1 MDSIWLTNCLMS
13 VAGRRRLV
21 LVALCLL
28 LLAGCGDGAASGTIV
43 VSGFIEGV
51 EVLIAPEVGGRVAEV
66 LVEEGEEVSE
76 GQVLLRLDDALLQT
90 QRGEA
95 LAGVAGAEANL
106 ARVAAGPRPSELAAA
121 RAALTQA
128 EALRDGALLALD
140 HARQALTNPQ
150 ELNARIVEAET
161 QVALAEQG
169 VESARADLSETE
181 LRYGVYS
188 QQGGEVERSW
198 SLSVASARAA
208 LEAAEA
214 RLQGAQRYLAALYA
228 IRSSPLEMQAQ
239 VHAAEAESAAAEAAM
254 AEAQAALDE
263 LEAGPTAEEVAVAQG
278 QLHQAQA
285 ALAIIDAQLT
295 QLTLTSPIDGLV
307 TSCSAHVGATAAPGI
322 PLLSVADLD
331 PVTLVVYIP
340 ENRIGRVRIGQS
352 AEVRVDS
359 FPDRVFPGRVSAIAS
374 EAEFT
379 PRNVQT
385 QEERVNLVFAVEIV
399 IPNPEQALKPGMPA
413 DVTIHTQ

>member
-13 VAGRRRLV
+13 AAGRRRLV

-28 LLAGCGDGAASGTIV
+28 LLAGCGDGATNGTIV

-66 LVEEGEEVSE
+66 LVEEGEGVSE

-106 ARVAAGPRPSELAAA
+106 ARVSAGPRPSELAAA

-214 RLQGAQRYLAALYA
+214 RLQGSQRYLAALYA

-239 VHAAEAESAAAEAAM
+239 VHAAGAESAAAEAALV
-254 AEAQAALDE
+254 EAQAALDE

>member
-1 MDSIWLTNCLMS
+1 MDSSRLVNCLMS
-13 VAGRRRLV
+13 AAGRRRLG
-21 LVALCLL
+21 LVALCVL
-28 LLAGCGDGAASGTIV
+28 LLAGCGDDATGGTIV

-66 LVEEGEEVSE
+66 LVEEGEAVAE
-76 GQVLLRLDDALLQT
+76 GQVLLRLDDALLQS

-95 LAGVAGAEANL
+95 LAGVVGAEANL
-106 ARVAAGPRPSELAAA
+106 ARVLAGPRPSELAAA

-128 EALRDGALLALD
+128 EALRDGAMLALD
-140 HARQALTNPQ
+140 HTRQALTNPQ

-188 QQGGEVERSW
+188 QQGGEVERAW

-214 RLQGAQRYLAALYA
+214 RLQGARRYLAALYA
-228 IRSSPLEMQAQ
+228 IRARPLELQAQ

-254 AEAQAALDE
+254 VASQAALDE

-295 QLTLTSPIDGLV
+295 QLTLMSPIDGLV
-307 TSCSAHVGATAAPGI
+307 ASRSAHVGATAAPGI
-322 PLLSVADLD
+322 SLLAVADLD

-340 ENRIGRVRIGQS
+340 ENWVGRVRIGQL
-352 AEVRVDS
+352 AEVTVDS

-379 PRNVQT
+379 PRSVQT

-413 DVTIHTQ
+413 DATIHTQ